1 MVKPK
6 NIVNVMILIPEYF
19 NNWLNIND
27 FKYKRHSL
35 RNDNVILE
43 SKSFRAIINNTPM
56 CRIES
61 KVDPDIIFV
70 FKIPRERSKF
80 YELIE
85 IVGKTLGLTVTQDVA

>member
-1 MVKPK
+1 MVKSK
-6 NIVNVMILIPEYF
+6 NIVNVMINLPVYF
-19 NNWLNIND
+19 NNWLHIND
-27 FKYKRHSL
+27 FTFKWHSL
-35 RNDNVILE
+35 KNNTVE
-43 SKSFRAIINNTPM
+43 FQSKKFKAIINITPM

-85 IVGKTLGLTVTQDVA
+85 IVGKTLGLTITQDVA

>member
-1 MVKPK
+1 
-6 NIVNVMILIPEYF
+6 MINMPEYF
-19 NNWLNIND
+19 NNWLYIND
-27 FKYKRHSL
+27 FAFKMHSLKNNTVEFQSKKYK
-35 RNDNVILE
+35 
-43 SKSFRAIINNTPM
+43 AIVNNTPM

-61 KVDPDIIFV
+61 KIDPDIIFV